1 MGATSY
7 EAFENFQKWKYTLM
21 TTVLFLLIANPYT
34 YTLVNKL
41 LGKIV
46 KIAGPTGCPTSSGLL
61 VHALVFTLLLR
72 LLMELK
78 I

>member
-41 LGKIV
+41 FGKII
-46 KIAGPTGCPTSSGLL
+46 KIAGPTGCPTTGGLL
-61 VHALVFTLLLR
+61 VHTLVFTLLLR

-78 I
+78 V

>member
-21 TTVLFLLIANPYT
+21 TTILFLLSANPYT

-41 LGKIV
+41 FGKII
-46 KIAGPTGCPTSSGLL
+46 KIAGPTGCPTTGGLL

-78 I
+78 V